1 MNNDYLIPSFI
12 RKGELKMD
20 LENIINN
27 LENEIKRYN
36 NGDKEI
42 TLLAHEMN
50 CKTLQHFKRVKKDKE
65 VVQCKENV
73 MNTTR
78 IAKCS

>member
-1 MNNDYLIPSFI
+1 MNKNYLIPSFI
-12 RKGELKMD
+12 RKGDLKMD
-20 LENIINN
+20 IEKVINN

-36 NGDKEI
+36 NGDEEI
-42 TLLAHEMN
+42 TLLSHEMN

-65 VVQCKENV
+65 VEQCKENV

-78 IAKCS
+78 IIKCS

>member
-1 MNNDYLIPSFI
+1 MNKDYLIPTFI
-12 RKGELKMD
+12 RKGKLKMNIEKIINY
-20 LENIINN
+20 LENN
-27 LENEIKRYN
+27 IKRYN

-42 TLLAHEMN
+42 TLLEHQMN
-50 CKTLQHFKRVKKDKE
+50 CATLKHFQNVSKNKE
-65 VVQCKENV
+65 VGKCKENV

>member
-1 MNNDYLIPSFI
+1 MNKDYLIPAFI

-20 LENIINN
+20 IEKAINN

-36 NGDKEI
+36 NGDEEI

-65 VVQCKENV
+65 VEQCKENV

>member
-1 MNNDYLIPSFI
+1 MNKYYLIPSFI

-20 LENIINN
+20 LEKAINN

-42 TLLAHEMN
+42 TLLSHEMN

-65 VVQCKENV
+65 VGKCKDNV
-73 MNTTR
+73 MNTTS
-78 IAKCS
+78 ITKCG

>member
-1 MNNDYLIPSFI
+1 MNEDYLIPAFI
-12 RKGELKMD
+12 RKGKLNMNLEKIINH
-20 LENIINN
+20 LENY
-27 LENEIKRYN
+27 IKRYN

-42 TLLAHEMN
+42 TLLSHEMN

-65 VVQCKENV
+65 VGKCKENV

-78 IAKCS
+78 ITKCG